1 MVTALW
7 VGIGGFFG
15 AIARYA
21 VSGWAS
27 RMDETFPWGTFTV
40 NISGSFLL
48 GLLVGLMGERLAVH
62 PDLRIGLTVGFIGAY
77 TTFSTFALETFE
89 LGETR
94 ALAAAAVNV
103 AASVVVGLVAVWAGL
118 AAGRSI

>member
-7 VGIGGFFG
+7 VGVGGFFG
-15 AIARYA
+15 AVARYA
-21 VSGWAS
+21 VAGWAS
-27 RMDETFPWGTFTV
+27 RIDEAFPWGTFAV

-48 GLLVGLMGERLAVH
+48 GLLVGLMGERLVLH
-62 PDLRIGLTVGFIGAY
+62 PDLRVGITVGFIGAY

-89 LGETR
+89 LGQAR
-94 ALAAAAVNV
+94 ALAAAAINV
-103 AASVVVGLVAVWAGL
+103 AASVAVGVVAIWAGL